1 MKKLFCLLLLL
12 IATTSFAQDFSKPT
26 NTETLNEQTMIFK
39 AEYGEDRSMGLILW
53 GKSTGLGA
61 ILSIVDMTDSPKP
74 TELEMQY
81 EIISHNSLYLL
92 VQGKRFLFVVFRN
105 DIAYIYSAIDDEYW
119 GKLPRTH

>member
-1 MKKLFCLLLLL
+1 M
-12 IATTSFAQDFSKPT
+12 
-26 NTETLNEQTMIFK
+26 
-39 AEYGEDRSMGLILW
+39 

-119 GKLPRTH
+119 GKLPRTL